1 MTFRGISRQSH
12 HSITENEPAR
22 RPRRR
27 AGSPKRG
34 GISRKKTIARLA
46 ALALAAG
53 IVLCLAACG
62 EGKQDEPITLTLWH
76 VYGGEVSSPMN
87 TLVEEFNRTVGQ
99 AQGVRVRVDS
109 VSNTNSIHESVL
121 AAAYKEPGAPAL
133 PDLFVSYPKTVL
145 ALPDESI
152 LVDYRDY
159 FTEEDLAGYLP
170 EFLAEGTVHDRLV
183 ILPLAKST
191 EILFVNKTAFDRFA
205 AETGASLDELATW
218 EGLYAVAE
226 QYADWS
232 GGKCFFAHDYHF
244 NYFQVGVES
253 LGERFFDEDGLAFGP
268 KFAYAWAPYA
278 RAALTGG
285 LWLGSGYATE
295 PLRTGDVIA
304 AVASS
309 ASVLYYSDVVT
320 YEDNRTEQVEI
331 LSLPCPVFAGG
342 EKLVMQRGAGL
353 CVVKSTPER
362 EKACMTFLKW
372 LSEPERNVALATA
385 LGYMPVTKEGFDR
398 LLPAAIET
406 LEDPMYVS
414 LYEAFLQ
421 TRQEYTFYVPPQ
433 REDYLSLETR
443 FEKTARLR
451 LTAGRAQYLEQ
462 GADALAPLLR
472 TTLAEVQGSYDK

>member
-1 MTFRGISRQSH
+1 MK
-12 HSITENEPAR
+12 
-22 RPRRR
+22 
-27 AGSPKRG
+27 KR
-34 GISRKKTIARLA
+34 IFMLA
-46 ALALAAG
+46 ALAAG
-53 IVLCLAACG
+53 LVLCLAACG
-62 EGKQDEPITLTLWH
+62 ENNREPITITLWH
-76 VYGGEVSSPMN
+76 VYGGEVNSPMN
-87 TLVEEFNRTVGQ
+87 TLVDEFNRTVGQ
-99 AQGVRVRVDS
+99 EQGIRVRVDS
-109 VSNTNSIHESVL
+109 VSNSGVIHENVL
-121 AAAYKEPGAPAL
+121 AAAYKDPGAPAL

-145 ALPDESI
+145 ALPDENI
-152 LVDYRDY
+152 LADYHDY
-159 FTEEDLAGYLP
+159 FTDEELDSYLP
-170 EFLAEGTVHDRLV
+170 EFIEEGTVDDRLV

-244 NYFQVGVES
+244 NYYQVGVES
-253 LGERFFDEDGLAFGP
+253 LGARFFVEDGLAFGP
-268 KFAYAWAPYA
+268 NFAYAWAPYA

-372 LSEPERNVALATA
+372 LTAPKRNVDLVTQ
-385 LGYMPVTKEGFDR
+385 LGYMPVTQTAFANE
-398 LLPAAIET
+398 LPSAVRT
-406 LEDPMYVS
+406 LDDPMYVS
-414 LYEAFLQ
+414 LYQAFLDTQ
-421 TRQEYTFYVPPQ
+421 SSYTFYTPPQ
-433 REDYLSLETR
+433 RRDYLELETR
-443 FEKTARLR
+443 FEEQVRLQ
-451 LTAGRAQYLEQ
+451 LTAGRVLCEQ
-462 GADALAPLLR
+462 QGGGAREELIWS
-472 TTLAEVQGSYDK
+472 TLDQFEKTYVR

>member
-1 MTFRGISRQSH
+1 M
-12 HSITENEPAR
+12 
-22 RPRRR
+22 
-27 AGSPKRG
+27 
-34 GISRKKTIARLA
+34 KKTISRLA
-46 ALALAAG
+46 ALALTAG
-53 IVLCLAACG
+53 FVLCLAACG
-62 EGKQDEPITLTLWH
+62 EGKQDEPVTLTLWH

-309 ASVLYYSDVVT
+309 
-320 YEDNRTEQVEI
+320 
-331 LSLPCPVFAGG
+331 P
-342 EKLVMQRGAGL
+342 
-353 CVVKSTPER
+353 
-362 EKACMTFLKW
+362 ACCIIPTW
-372 LSEPERNVALATA
+372 
-385 LGYMPVTKEGFDR
+385 
-398 LLPAAIET
+398 
-406 LEDPMYVS
+406 
-414 LYEAFLQ
+414 
-421 TRQEYTFYVPPQ
+421 
-433 REDYLSLETR
+433 
-443 FEKTARLR
+443 
-451 LTAGRAQYLEQ
+451 
-462 GADALAPLLR
+462 
-472 TTLAEVQGSYDK
+472 